1 MAASKQTDIYTHAC
15 LQCRLTS
22 VELAQAHPNNLYH
35 LTKALHLLL
44 SHQLCTSILLGQ
56 LV

>member
-15 LQCRLTS
+15 LQCHLTS
-22 VELAQAHPNNLYH
+22 VRLAQAHPNNLYR

-44 SHQLCTSILLGQ
+44 SQQLCTSIL
-56 LV
+56 

>member
-22 VELAQAHPNNLYH
+22 VGLTQAHPNNLYR